1 MNTVRIAQAQI
12 NPTLGDLSGNVEKI
26 AQWIDKAR
34 EIGSGIITFPELV
47 LCGYLPED
55 LLIRTG
61 FLKDNWSALQDL
73 FPRCLG
79 ICAIVGFPHL
89 EDNRVFN
96 AAAVIC
102 DGKLV
107 GIYHK
112 IELPNYGV
120 FDEKRYFH
128 QGSGCLIFSVNDIRF
143 SVTICE
149 DLWIPDSITESC
161 ARNNNAD
168 AVLSISASP
177 FHAGKPALRR
187 FIVERFAK
195 ATNTTVFFNNLLGG
209 QDELVFDG
217 GAMVVEPNGIVRASS
232 QRFKEDMLVT
242 DFQVSDASRE
252 LPSWNLKLPFMEL
265 ESLGQNDLPPIEDTV
280 ATELTRVEEIYQ
292 ALIIGTRDYVRKNG
306 FQKVVIGLS
315 GGIDSAL
322 TAAIAVDALGRD
334 RVVGVTM
341 PSQFTSDATFSDA
354 ATLARNLEIE
364 LITVPVRDIF
374 ESYAQ
379 ALAEPFH
386 GGKPGVEF
394 ENIQARIRG
403 NILMALSNRF
413 GWLVLTTGNKSEIAV
428 GYATLYG
435 DMAGGFAVIKD
446 VPKTVVYDLAEYI
459 NLRAGW
465 SLIPQSI
472 IVRAPSAELRPDQKD
487 EDSLPPY
494 SVLDP
499 ILQEYVEQD
508 KDPEEINDY
517 SPEIVWEVVRMVD
530 CNEYKRRQAPPG
542 VKITPKAFGKDRRLP
557 ITNRYF
563 SYKRSK
569 TRNKT

>member
-12 NPTLGDLSGNVEKI
+12 NPTLGDLNGNVDKI
-26 AQWIDKAR
+26 ARWIDKAR
-34 EIGSGIITFPELV
+34 EGGADIVTFPELV

-55 LLIRTG
+55 LLIRAG
-61 FLKDNWSALQDL
+61 FIKDNWSALQDL
-73 FPRCLG
+73 IPRCLG

-89 EDNRVFN
+89 EDNKVFN

-102 DGKLV
+102 DGKLM
-107 GIYHK
+107 GIYNK

-128 QGSGCLIFSVNDIRF
+128 QGSGCLIFSMNQIRF

-161 ARNNNAD
+161 ARNNKAH

-177 FHAGKPALRR
+177 FHAGKLTLRR

-217 GAMVVEPNGIVRASS
+217 GAMVVGPKGEVLASS

-242 DFQVSDASRE
+242 DFHASDVSPE

-265 ESLGQNDLPPIEDTV
+265 ESAVRTNRIPLENTV
-280 ATELTRVEEIYQ
+280 APQFTRVEEIYQ
-292 ALIIGTRDYVRKNG
+292 ALILGTRDYVRKNG
-306 FQKVVIGLS
+306 FQRVVIGLS

-341 PSQFTSDATFSDA
+341 PSQYTSGETFSDA
-354 ATLARNLEIE
+354 AALARNLEIE

-374 ESYAQ
+374 ESYVH
-379 ALAEPFH
+379 ALAEPFCE
-386 GGKPGVEF
+386 GQPGVEF

-428 GYATLYG
+428 GYSTLYG

-459 NLRAGW
+459 NAQAGC

-472 IVRAPSAELRPDQKD
+472 IDRAPSAELRPDQKD

-499 ILQEYVEQD
+499 ILQEYIEQD

-517 SPEIVWEVVRMVD
+517 DPEIVWEIVRMVD

-557 ITNRYF
+557 ITNRYL
-563 SYKRSK
+563 SYKRSRVRK
-569 TRNKT
+569 KP